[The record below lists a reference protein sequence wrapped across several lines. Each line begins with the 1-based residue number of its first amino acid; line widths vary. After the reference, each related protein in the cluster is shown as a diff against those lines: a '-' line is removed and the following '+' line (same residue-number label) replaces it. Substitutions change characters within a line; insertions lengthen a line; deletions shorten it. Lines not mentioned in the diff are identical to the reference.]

1 VTPVTEIAALAE
13 RYDLV
18 VVGAGPAGLS
28 AAARAGLR
36 VRRAGARSVFH
47 KVGVDPVVGDLP
59 VFDGRKVL
67 DGSLQVRL
75 DQVLDRHGVLVLG
88 TGPTLSP
95 LV

>member
-1 VTPVTEIAALAE
+1 MHKIVRAVH
-13 RYDLV
+13 V
-18 VVGAGPAGLS
+18 

-36 VRRAGARSVFH
+36 ARRAGTRSLFH

>member
-1 VTPVTEIAALAE
+1 MTQMHKIVRAVH
-13 RYDLV
+13 V
-18 VVGAGPAGLS
+18 

-36 VRRAGARSVFH
+36 ARRAGTRSLFH